1 MKHSTF
7 ALVCSW
13 VAIAIFRINIRV
25 WEVIILGA
33 FQKRLY
39 FSCPLY
45 KYKNKVNFL
54 CGYAQ
59 RNEESIFLK
68 LKEQNAE

>member
-25 WEVIILGA
+25 WKVIILGA
-33 FQKRLY
+33 FQKCLY

-45 KYKNKVNFL
+45 QTFRHIHVKFTIKY
-54 CGYAQ
+54 A
-59 RNEESIFLK
+59 
-68 LKEQNAE
+68 